1 MRHHSRSGKKILKRI
16 AADISPDRGRI
27 LAAAVLVTASRLCL
41 AFVPMV
47 SGSLVDRISGG
58 VDSAKVLLPQGILLG
73 VLVLIGYG
81 MDSVV
86 GTLMLTVSGRC
97 TRRLRDR
104 AQQKMNRLPLPFLDN
119 HPAGDIQ
126 SRLTSDV
133 MTFSNA
139 LQTSVSIISQI
150 VLFVTVIIL
159 MFVTDWRLS
168 LAYLVIFP
176 LGMLMST
183 VVVKRTKKMAKAR
196 ARALGALSARVSD
209 TCDMHPV
216 VKAYGC
222 EESLLKNFDELLKDF
237 DKANRG
243 TQFLTGLIPVSLTAV
258 NNISYIVCS
267 VLSGYLVL
275 QGALTLGGFQAFLL
289 FGNMLISPVLT
300 ISAGI
305 NTLQQGIAC
314 AERIYEFLD
323 EAEEENEDAKAHLDT
338 GSLRGAVDFEHVR
351 FSYEE
356 SHPLMHDVSFSVKP
370 GMTVAIVG
378 PTGAGKTTLINLL
391 MRFYEIQGGTIRID
405 GVDVRSVDRRSLRE
419 AAGIVLQDSWIF
431 DGTIREN
438 ISYGLKDASDSQVRE
453 AARLVWCDPFIERLA
468 EGYDTHVSDE
478 SAALSAGE
486 RQLLSIART
495 ALADRRILVLDAATS
510 PADARTEYVITKAME
525 QLMKGR
531 TCFVIAHRLFTIRSA
546 DMILYMENGDVA
558 EIGTHEQ
565 LMKQGGKYAALYAA
579 ASDAIENRPSAA
591 PGMSV

>member
-1 MRHHSRSGKKILKRI
+1 MRHHSRSGRNIMRRI
-16 AADISPDRGRI
+16 AADIRPDRAKV
-27 LAAAVLVTASRLCL
+27 LSAAVLVTVSRLCL

-58 VDSAKVLLPQGILLG
+58 GAALKALLPQGIWLG
-73 VLVLIGYG
+73 VLVIIGYG
-81 MDSVV
+81 MDSLV
-86 GTLMLTVSGRC
+86 GTLMLIVSGRC

-104 AQQKMNRLPLPFLDN
+104 AQKKMNRLPLPFLDN

-126 SRLTSDV
+126 SRLTSDM
-133 MTFSNA
+133 MTFSSS
-139 LQTSVSIISQI
+139 LQTSVNMISQS

-196 ARALGALSARVSD
+196 ARALGALSAKVSD
-209 TCDMHPV
+209 TCDVHPV

-222 EESLLKNFDELLKDF
+222 EEALLKDFDELLKDF

-243 TQFLTGLIPVSLTAV
+243 TQFLTGLIPVSLMAV

-267 VLSGYLVL
+267 ILSGYLVL
-275 QGALTLGGFQAFLL
+275 RGALTLGGFQAFLL
-289 FGNMLISPVLT
+289 FGNMMISPVLT

-305 NTLQQGIAC
+305 NTLQQGLAC

-323 EAEEENEDAKAHLDT
+323 EAEEEKEEDKARLDT
-338 GSLRGAVDFEHVR
+338 GSLKGAVDFEHVQ

-356 SHPLMHDVSFSVKP
+356 SHPLMRDVSFSVKP

-391 MRFYEIQGGTIRID
+391 MRFYEIKGGTIRLD
-405 GVDVRSVDRRSLRE
+405 GVDVRTLDRRSLRE
-419 AAGIVLQDSWIF
+419 AAGIVLQDSWIY

-438 ISYGLKDASDSQVRE
+438 IGYGLKDASDEQIRE
-453 AARLVWCDPFIERLA
+453 TARLVWCEPFIERLA
-468 EGYDTHVSDE
+468 KGYDTHVSDE

-495 ALADRRILVLDAATS
+495 ALADRRILVLDEATS
-510 PADARTEYVITKAME
+510 QVDARTEYVITKAME

-546 DMILYMENGDVA
+546 DMILYMEDGDVA

-579 ASDAIENRPSAA
+579 ASDAMGNRPPAA
-591 PGMSV
+591 SQGI

>member
-1 MRHHSRSGKKILKRI
+1 MRHHSRSGRDIMRRI
-16 AADISPDRGRI
+16 AADIMPDRARV
-27 LAAAVLVTASRLCL
+27 LTAAVLVTVSRLCL

-58 VDSAKVLLPQGILLG
+58 AASVKVLLPQGVLLA
-73 VLVLIGYG
+73 VLVLIGFG

-86 GTLMLTVSGRC
+86 GTLMLTVSGRSA
-97 TRRLRDR
+97 RRLRDR

-126 SRLTSDV
+126 SRLTSD
-133 MTFSNA
+133 MTTFSNA
-139 LQTSVSIISQI
+139 LQTSVSIVSQI
-150 VLFVTVIIL
+150 VLFVTVVIL

-168 LAYLVIFP
+168 LVYLVIFP

-196 ARALGALSARVSD
+196 ARALGALSAKVSD
-209 TCDMHPV
+209 TCDVHPV

-222 EESLLKNFDELLKDF
+222 EESLLKDFDALLKDF
-237 DKANRG
+237 DRANRG

-258 NNISYIVCS
+258 NNISYIACS
-267 VLSGYLVL
+267 ILSGYLAL

-300 ISAGI
+300 ISSGI
-305 NTLQQGIAC
+305 NTMQQGMAC

-323 EAEEENEDAKAHLDT
+323 EAEEENEDDKARLDT
-338 GSLRGAVDFEHVR
+338 ASLQGAVEFEHVR

-391 MRFYEIQGGTIRID
+391 MRFYEIQGGTIRLD
-405 GVDVRSVDRRSLRE
+405 GVDVRSLDRHSLRE

-438 ISYGLKDASDSQVRE
+438 IGYGLKDASDDQIRQ
-453 AARLVWCDPFIERLA
+453 AARLAWCDPFIQRLA
-468 EGYDTHVSDE
+468 DGYDTHVSDE

-495 ALADRRILVLDAATS
+495 ALAGRRILVLDEATS
-510 PADARTEYVITKAME
+510 QVDARTEYVITKAME
-525 QLMKGR
+525 RLMKGR

-565 LMKQGGKYAALYAA
+565 LMAQGGKYAALYAA
-579 ASDAIENRPSAA
+579 ASEATGSRLSAA
-591 PGMSV
+591 SGCA

>member
-1 MRHHSRSGKKILKRI
+1 MRHHSYSGRSIMRRV
-16 AADISPDRGRI
+16 AADIMPDRARI

-58 VDSAKVLLPQGILLG
+58 VTSAKVLLPRGILLG

-81 MDSVV
+81 MDSIV

-97 TRRLRDR
+97 ARRLRDR
-104 AQQKMNRLPLPFLDN
+104 AQRKMNHLPLPFLDN

-126 SRLTSDV
+126 SRLTSDM

-139 LQTSVSIISQI
+139 LQTSVSIVSQI
-150 VLFVTVIIL
+150 ILFVTVVIL

-196 ARALGALSARVSD
+196 ARALGALSAKVSD
-209 TCDMHPV
+209 TCDAHPV

-222 EESLLKNFDELLKDF
+222 EESLLKDFDALLKGF
-237 DKANRG
+237 DRANRG

-267 VLSGYLVL
+267 ILSGYLAL
-275 QGALTLGGFQAFLL
+275 QGALTLGRFQAFLL

-305 NTLQQGIAC
+305 NTMQQGMAC

-323 EAEEENEDAKAHLDT
+323 EAEEENEDDKARLDT
-338 GSLRGAVDFEHVR
+338 ASLQGAVDFEHVR

-356 SHPLMHDVSFSVKP
+356 SHPLMYDVSFSVKP

-391 MRFYEIQGGTIRID
+391 MRFYEIQGGTIRLD
-405 GVDVRSVDRRSLRE
+405 GVDVRSLDRHSLRE
-419 AAGIVLQDSWIF
+419 ASGIVLQDSWIF

-438 ISYGLKDASDSQVRE
+438 IGYGLKDATDGQIRQ
-453 AARLVWCDPFIERLA
+453 AARLAWCDPFIQRLA
-468 EGYDTHVSDE
+468 DGYDTHVSDE

-495 ALADRRILVLDAATS
+495 ALADRRIRWNREENTRCCMLRRRMRRRTSCRSRPDAHSRIDSIGHTGA
-510 PADARTEYVITKAME
+510 ADWCVGIDETAKRRRRRTWITGAAGS
-525 QLMKGR
+525 GR
-531 TCFVIAHRLFTIRSA
+531 LR
-546 DMILYMENGDVA
+546 D
-558 EIGTHEQ
+558 
-565 LMKQGGKYAALYAA
+565 
-579 ASDAIENRPSAA
+579 
-591 PGMSV
+591 

>member
-1 MRHHSRSGKKILKRI
+1 MRHHSRSGRGIMRRV
-16 AADISPDRGRI
+16 AADIMPDRARI

-58 VDSAKVLLPQGILLG
+58 VTSTKVLLPRGILLG

-86 GTLMLTVSGRC
+86 GTLMLTVSGRSAK
-97 TRRLRDR
+97 RLRDR
-104 AQQKMNRLPLPFLDN
+104 AQRKMNRLPLPFLDN

-126 SRLTSDV
+126 SRLTSDM

-139 LQTSVSIISQI
+139 LQTSVSIVSQI
-150 VLFVTVIIL
+150 ILFVTVVIL

-183 VVVKRTKKMAKAR
+183 GVVKRTKKMAKAR
-196 ARALGALSARVSD
+196 ARALGALSAKVSD
-209 TCDMHPV
+209 TCDAHPV

-222 EESLLKNFDELLKDF
+222 EESLLKDFDALLKDF
-237 DKANRG
+237 DRANRG

-267 VLSGYLVL
+267 ILSGYLAL

-305 NTLQQGIAC
+305 NTMQQGMAC

-323 EAEEENEDAKAHLDT
+323 EAEEENEDDKARLDT
-338 GSLRGAVDFEHVR
+338 ASLQGAVEFEHVR

-391 MRFYEIQGGTIRID
+391 MRFYEIQGGTIRLD
-405 GVDVRSVDRRSLRE
+405 GVDVRSLDRHSLRE

-431 DGTIREN
+431 DGTIRDN
-438 ISYGLKDASDSQVRE
+438 IGYGLKDATDGQIRQ
-453 AARLVWCDPFIERLA
+453 AARLAWCDPFIQRLA
-468 EGYDTHVSDE
+468 DGYDTHVSDE

-495 ALADRRILVLDAATS
+495 ALADRRILVLDEATS
-510 PADARTEYVITKAME
+510 QVDARTEYVITKAME

-531 TCFVIAHRLFTIRSA
+531 TCFVIAHRLITIRSA

-565 LMKQGGKYAALYAA
+565 LMEQGGKYAALYAA
-579 ASDAIENRPSAA
+579 ASDAAGNQLPVASGCA
-591 PGMSV
+591 